1 MLDSR
6 RLRVLLAVAR
16 GGSLAA
22 AADQLGYTP
31 SAVSQ
36 QVRALER
43 ELGTLVLE
51 RRGRGVMLTEPGAAL
66 VAHAQRIVDALGAAE
81 SEVQAI
87 AGLRAGVLRFG
98 WFSTAGAILVPRAIA
113 RFRSRHPKIEL
124 VLEEA
129 DPDESARRLRDGE
142 LDLAVVYE
150 FRLDDPLP
158 HDLRLTPLLEDRLHV
173 ALPPGHRLAGRT
185 RVRLADLSLDT
196 WIQGVRHG
204 STVATLPAACREAG
218 FDPHIAFQ
226 TDDPM
231 AWQGLVAAGVGVAV
245 IPQLSVLTARADI
258 VVRALDAPS
267 LVRKVSLALPPG
279 RYRPPAAEAMARAL
293 TEVAGELAG
302 EAPAS
307 PSRWPTHAATCVT
320 GGAVSREAPGG

>member
-6 RLRVLLAVAR
+6 RLRVLLQVAR
-16 GGSLAA
+16 TGSLAA
-22 AADQLGYTP
+22 AAEELGYTP

-36 QVRALER
+36 QIRALER
-43 ELGTLVLE
+43 ELGTVVLE
-51 RRGRGVMLTEPGAAL
+51 RRGRGVALTEPGSAL

-87 AGLRAGVLRFG
+87 AGLRAGVLRLG

-113 RFRSRHPKIEL
+113 RFRRRHPQIEL

-129 DPDESARRLRDGE
+129 DPDECAHRLREGE

-150 FRLDDPLP
+150 FRRDEPLP
-158 HDLRLTPLLEDRLHV
+158 AELHLIGLLEDRLHV
-173 ALPPGHRLAGRT
+173 ALPPGHRLAERK
-185 RVRLADLSLDT
+185 RIRMAELADET

-218 FDPHIAFQ
+218 FEPHIAFQ

-245 IPQLSVLTARADI
+245 IPQLTLPTARPDL
-258 VVRALDAPS
+258 VVRELDAPS
-267 LVRKVSLALPPG
+267 LVRKVSLAMPPG

-293 TEVAGELAG
+293 REVAAELID
-302 EAPAS
+302 EASEVLSHRPAS
-307 PSRWPTHAATCVT
+307 ARDDI
-320 GGAVSREAPGG
+320 R